1 MLIKYMDKI
10 DYAIMGEL
18 QSNGRLTNQELAE
31 RVNLSPSPCLRRVRN
46 LEEDGV
52 IAGYRAVI
60 DPKKYGL
67 NVTIFARIT
76 LQQHNKE
83 IIANFE
89 SAIQLLGEVM
99 ECYLLTGSA
108 DYLLRI
114 MLRDLDDYDR
124 FMRQKLHNIKGI
136 AAINTSFAFGEIKKS
151 QRF

>member
-1 MLIKYMDKI
+1 MDKI
-10 DYAIMGEL
+10 DHAIVKEL
-18 QSNGRLTNQELAE
+18 QTNGRLTNQELAE
-31 RVNLSPSPCLRRVRN
+31 RINLSPSPCLRRVRN
-46 LEEDGV
+46 LEESG
-52 IAGYRAVI
+52 IITGYRAII

-76 LQQHNKE
+76 LQQHNKD
-83 IIANFE
+83 IVTNFE
-89 SAIQLLGEVM
+89 SAIQDLDEVM

-136 AAINTSFAFGEIKKS
+136 SAINTSFAFGEIKKS

>member
-89 SAIQLLGEVM
+89 SAIQLLDEVM

>member
-1 MLIKYMDKI
+1 MLVIDMDKI
-10 DYAIMGEL
+10 DYAIIDEL

-46 LEEDGV
+46 LEDDGV

-83 IIANFE
+83 IISNFE
-89 SAIQLLGEVM
+89 AAIQDLNEVM

-124 FMRQKLHNIKGI
+124 FMRQRLHNIKGI
-136 AAINTSFAFGEIKKS
+136 SAINTSFAFGEVKKK

>member
-46 LEEDGV
+46 LEDDGV